1 MTTTHTQRL
10 REEKERRRLA
20 REKREA
26 EALRTAAAT
35 HGEGAP
41 DAGSGTAGEV
51 EAGNGASGASKR
63 PQPFTPDLLPATDA
77 TDATG
82 SLSAEELDELDR
94 CERAFANADQAQWMR
109 GLALHAVR
117 DRRLYRAGG
126 RTWIAYCEEIGLSE
140 SEAHR
145 LIQEYPLARAIS
157 QIWETPKIVAASH
170 VRALLP
176 LVPEFGLES
185 VAQGYTH
192 LRVWAQTNKLKVTAA
207 DLTALVERAALG
219 SAAASG
225 PLPVAEFQ
233 ARRKALESPVPAQA
247 GPPPGD
253 TVKPDPGSGNPETST
268 GPEQDPGLP
277 AGEPETERGQPRPSS
292 TGTDAVGDAEPEEVV
307 DGEIISDEA
316 ATVVLAAL
324 QELQQD
330 IDVKLAGASTETLRG
345 IAASARA
352 VHEAARVALWG

>member
-1 MTTTHTQRL
+1 MTPSHTQRL
-10 REEKERRRLA
+10 REERERRRLE
-20 REKREA
+20 RERRETV
-26 EALRTAAAT
+26 RQGTAA
-35 HGEGAP
+35 EGADGAP
-41 DAGSGTAGEV
+41 KDEAAAQVAGQV
-51 EAGNGASGASKR
+51 EAASGAGGAAKR

-117 DRRLYRAGG
+117 DRRLYREGG
-126 RTWIAYCEEIGLSE
+126 RTWVEYCEEIGLSE

-145 LIQEYPLARAIS
+145 LIQEYPLTRAIS

-176 LVPEFGLES
+176 LVPAFGLNS
-185 VAQGYTH
+185 VAQGYAH
-192 LRVWAQTNKLKVTAA
+192 LRTWAQQNKQRVTAA

-219 SAAASG
+219 SAAAAE

-233 ARRKALESPVPAQA
+233 ARRKALEAGVPAQA

-253 TVKPDPGSGNPETST
+253 TAGSAAARVACAPAEGASAKPESEPSADEPESGPHAGPS
-268 GPEQDPGLP
+268 GPEDGAQDEL
-277 AGEPETERGQPRPSS
+277 E
-292 TGTDAVGDAEPEEVV
+292 VLDAEIV
-307 DGEIISDEA
+307 SDEEA
-316 ATVVLAAL
+316 KAVLVAL
-324 QELQQD
+324 QDLQQD
-330 IDVKLAGASTETLRG
+330 ISTKLAGASAETLIG
-345 IAASARA
+345 IASCARA
-352 VHEAARVALWG
+352 VDEAARAALGR

>member
-26 EALRTAAAT
+26 EAQRAAAAT

-41 DAGSGTAGEV
+41 DAASATAGEV

-77 TDATG
+77 IDATG

-192 LRVWAQTNKLKVTAA
+192 LRVWAQANKLKVTAA

-233 ARRKALESPVPAQA
+233 ARRKALEAPVPAQA

-253 TVKPDPGSGNPETST
+253 TVKPDPGSGNSEMST
-268 GPEQDPGLP
+268 GSEQDPGL
-277 AGEPETERGQPRPSS
+277 AGEPEAEREQPRPSS
-292 TGTDAVGDAEPEEVV
+292 TGTDAVGDAELEEVV
-307 DGEIISDEA
+307 DGEIVSDEA
-316 ATVVLAAL
+316 AMVVLAAL

-330 IDVKLAGASTETLRG
+330 IDEKLAGASTETLRG

-352 VHEAARVALWG
+352 VDEAARVALGR